1 MNHNLLEN
9 LEAIEREKNI
19 DKGLLLETL
28 RSALLSACKKTF
40 PDPEDYDVEIDPKTG
55 EIRVLKKG
63 KLVHHADFGRIAAQ
77 TAKQV
82 IIQKIREAERD
93 SLHDEFSKK
102 VGDIVTGT
110 VHRVDNKS
118 ITVDLGKVEGVLPIR
133 EQFPKDYYRQGDT
146 IRVFVMEVKKTPRGP
161 EIIVSRAHP
170 HLVKRLFE
178 LEVPEIGDNIVEI
191 KTVAREAGSR
201 SKIAV
206 FSNDEKVDCVGSCVG
221 MRGQRVKNVV
231 RELQGEKIDI
241 VRWSDDPV
249 SYIKNALSPAI
260 LSEVNLDRE
269 KMRADV
275 LVEDDQLSLAIGK
288 KGQNVRLAS
297 RLTGWQI
304 DVRSKSQRVPLS
316 QLEGVDE
323 NIEGLLKRAGI
334 HSIKDIL
341 KSTVEDLVKIEG
353 ISAECAEKI
362 IQEAHRVILEK
373 DQTPLS
379 TALDEAVADQVAE
392 VAPQEATEEAPK
404 KEPKKAKKK
413 DKKPKETKETSAETQ
428 EE

>member
-1 MNHNLLEN
+1 
-9 LEAIEREKNI
+9 
-19 DKGLLLETL
+19 
-28 RSALLSACKKTF
+28 
-40 PDPEDYDVEIDPKTG
+40 
-55 EIRVLKKG
+55 
-63 KLVHHADFGRIAAQ
+63 
-77 TAKQV
+77 
-82 IIQKIREAERD
+82 
-93 SLHDEFSKK
+93 
-102 VGDIVTGT
+102 
-110 VHRVDNKS
+110 
-118 ITVDLGKVEGVLPIR
+118 
-133 EQFPKDYYRQGDT
+133 
-146 IRVFVMEVKKTPRGP
+146 
-161 EIIVSRAHP
+161 
-170 HLVKRLFE
+170 
-178 LEVPEIGDNIVEI
+178 
-191 KTVAREAGSR
+191 
-201 SKIAV
+201 
-206 FSNDEKVDCVGSCVG
+206 